1 MCIRDRALYV
11 GGMGAKGQNFHYD
24 VFARM
29 GYEAECDKIQ
39 ELYLAGNKAEAI
51 AAVPTEMCEAISLIG
66 SPAKIKDEVAMWD
79 ESVVNTL
86 LISGPPSLV
95 QFAADICS

>member
-1 MCIRDRALYV
+1 MLALYV
-11 GGMGAKGQNFHYD
+11 GGMGAKGKNFHFD

-39 ELYLAGNKAEAI
+39 KLYLNGNKADAI

-66 SPAKIKDEVAMWD
+66 PPDKIKDEIAMWD

-95 QFAADICS
+95 QFAADIVS